1 LSDVVPELFILPGLK
16 SVFL

>member
-1 LSDVVPELFILPGLK
+1 MSDDVPELFILRGLK